1 MTVCF
6 FKALFEPPENLEIGG
21 NILSRSVPVVF
32 IPPSLK
38 EFTIMDSIN
47 TGVCVQWSYFISV
60 FIRFTAE
67 NLCCGTH
74 IRSVGTVRVY
84 CKNRGA
90 CKPEDMIIFK
100 VLYNRLVHISKLRML
115 DEDYYILTLAAIA
128 RELNI
133 AKIYSAD
140 VLIAAGL
147 PLTWVSEQR
156 EEFKQYL
163 LKNETVD
170 FNFKGKDYHIRI
182 VGADVYPQGF
192 AAIVNH
198 LSDFS
203 GVNMLC
209 DIGNGTMN
217 IMFVN
222 DKKPNPHRCFTEKF
236 GTHQCMLHIRENLM
250 RIHHAEPPEEMITR
264 VLRFGATDI
273 DGDYLKTISNTAK
286 EYVEGIFRRL
296 REHGYDSKL
305 MKLYIV
311 GGGGCMIRNFAEYDE
326 SRITVNDDICATA
339 KGYERMLEMKLIKNG
354 GAL

>member
-1 MTVCF
+1 MKKYKETYIIGVDHGYGNMKTANCCFQTGVTVYEKEPI
-6 FKALFEPPENLEIGG
+6 FKDNLLVWNNKYYLIGAEH
-21 NILSRSVPVVF
+21 
-32 IPPSLK
+32 K
-38 EFTIMDSIN
+38 EFSAD
-47 TGVCVQWSYFISV
+47 
-60 FIRFTAE
+60 
-67 NLCCGTH
+67 
-74 IRSVGTVRVY
+74 
-84 CKNRGA
+84 K
-90 CKPEDMIIFK
+90 
-100 VLYNRLVHISKLRML
+100 ML

-156 EEFKQYL
+156 EEFKRYL

-203 GVNMLC
+203 GANMLC

-222 DKKPNPHRCFTEKF
+222 DKKPSPNRCFTEKF
-236 GTHQCMLHIRENLM
+236 GTHQCMLQIRENLM
-250 RIHHAEPPEEMITR
+250 RVHHAEPPEEMITR
-264 VLRFGATDI
+264 VLRFGTADI
-273 DGDYLKTISNTAK
+273 DSDYLKTITNTAK
-286 EYVEGIFRRL
+286 EYAEGIFRRL
-296 REHGYDSKL
+296 REHVYDSKL

-354 GAL
+354 GVL